1 MSSSEQVYLQ
11 VMMART
17 DGIDEGAD
25 LWIGMKRLEYYVNV
39 STAEYS
45 WCIKRLTCFLSSTR
59 SQ

>member
-39 STAEYS
+39 RLAEYS
-45 WCIKRLTCFLSSTR
+45 
-59 SQ
+59 